1 MENQNNNLSNA
12 HKWSKSYAPKGEKRG
27 KYIKKPHIIKWY
39 IKKYWYKYLLI
50 TLLTLGIIYCD
61 VEKPVIIGQ
70 AVDLIGLGEITVE
83 SLLAIII
90 TIAVIVIMK
99 FIVSVSRG
107 ILLGNLFHR
116 LYYHIKIQFM
126 QNILCQDA
134 EFFTEYH
141 PGDLMTRATSDTFSM
156 ANLSTHLIFGLIT
169 LILTI
174 VMSAVSMIKYN
185 LLLTI
190 FSIIPLPLIFIVV
203 VTMRPK
209 ISANWR
215 LVRTKNSTMSNLAM
229 ESVQHVKLI
238 RAFVNEKQD
247 YERLTKSAA
256 DCYNTEK
263 KSVLMQSTFGPTFRF
278 CTNIS
283 QLVAYGYGAYL
294 IINQQ
299 MTVGDLISFSLLL
312 AQFSGPMMQLGNQ
325 VAQFA
330 QSAICVER
338 VMEVLNAKPEI
349 IDKDDAK
356 DLEKFET
363 IEFKDYHFT
372 YPGDDIEILKGIDL
386 TIKTGKSVG
395 IVGKTGSGKSTLVK
409 QLLRRYP
416 INDTNKM
423 LINEEPIDYYT
434 KESIRKMVAYVPQ
447 EHELFAR
454 SIEDNILMGKG
465 EDSNIDLNYAIKMA
479 DFEKDLDFI
488 ENGLS
493 TIVGEYGV
501 TLSGGQKQRL
511 SIARAL
517 IKDAPILILDDS
529 LSAVDGTTEANI
541 IANLK
546 EIRNQKTNIIV
557 AHRLTAVEAC
567 DEIIVLSDGKISER
581 GTHNELM
588 AKKGWYYEQ
597 YVIQEMGASEDEK

>member
-247 YERLTKSAA
+247 YERLTKSAV

-263 KSVLMQSTFGPTFRF
+263 
-278 CTNIS
+278 
-283 QLVAYGYGAYL
+283 
-294 IINQQ
+294 NQ
-299 MTVGDLISFSLLL
+299 
-312 AQFSGPMMQLGNQ
+312 
-325 VAQFA
+325 
-330 QSAICVER
+330 
-338 VMEVLNAKPEI
+338 
-349 IDKDDAK
+349 
-356 DLEKFET
+356 
-363 IEFKDYHFT
+363 Y
-372 YPGDDIEILKGIDL
+372 
-386 TIKTGKSVG
+386 
-395 IVGKTGSGKSTLVK
+395 
-409 QLLRRYP
+409 
-416 INDTNKM
+416 
-423 LINEEPIDYYT
+423 
-434 KESIRKMVAYVPQ
+434 
-447 EHELFAR
+447 
-454 SIEDNILMGKG
+454 
-465 EDSNIDLNYAIKMA
+465 
-479 DFEKDLDFI
+479 
-488 ENGLS
+488 
-493 TIVGEYGV
+493 
-501 TLSGGQKQRL
+501 
-511 SIARAL
+511 
-517 IKDAPILILDDS
+517 
-529 LSAVDGTTEANI
+529 
-541 IANLK
+541 
-546 EIRNQKTNIIV
+546 
-557 AHRLTAVEAC
+557 
-567 DEIIVLSDGKISER
+567 
-581 GTHNELM
+581 
-588 AKKGWYYEQ
+588 
-597 YVIQEMGASEDEK
+597 